1 MAASRSGK
9 LRGAK
14 ERKLL
19 ALTNKLRLDEAKR
32 GGANAL
38 VEWEE
43 AALHE
48 LLALRSEDVEPY
60 ADIEGY
66 RGSPHKL

>member
-1 MAASRSGK
+1 
-9 LRGAK
+9 
-14 ERKLL
+14 L